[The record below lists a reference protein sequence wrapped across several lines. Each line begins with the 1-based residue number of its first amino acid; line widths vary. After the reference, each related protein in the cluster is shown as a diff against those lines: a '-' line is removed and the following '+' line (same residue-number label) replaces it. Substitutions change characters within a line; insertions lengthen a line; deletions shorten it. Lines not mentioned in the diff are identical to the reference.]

1 MNAQNGSG
9 FDAEV
14 IVVGGGLAG
23 LTAAA
28 DAAREGRSVLVLE
41 KSKHLGGMAATQVQ
55 DGVHFNLGPRALY
68 CGGRA
73 FAILR
78 DLGVPFTGRF
88 PNAGQSLTVLNGDL
102 MPYPARG
109 GAVLLTSRALSL
121 REKWRLGRLL
131 RRLPQIDAQSLDSI
145 ALADWIR
152 VAVGAGNAALVL
164 RSLFRLITYTVE
176 PQRMSA
182 GAAIKQLQVSL
193 NGYVWYLDGG
203 WQTLIDGLAAV
214 ARRRGAEIRTSAAVE
229 AVQSGAA
236 GVAVRL
242 RGGETLHARA
252 AVLALA
258 PPAACTLLDLG
269 AESKLARFAA
279 GSSPMRAACL
289 DVALNRLPRPERRAV
304 FGTDRPLYY
313 SVHSAAAKL
322 APAGVAVMHVMKYLG
337 ADASSGDEPHVELE
351 EFLEQVQPG
360 WREHVVAQRFLPS
373 MTVSWHLPLAEWGGL
388 AGRPDVAVAER
399 PHVYLAGD
407 WVGREGMLADAA
419 VASGREAAR
428 RALAAFPSRAA
439 EPAAQERS
447 AEHVA

>member
-1 MNAQNGSG
+1 M
-9 FDAEV
+9 
-14 IVVGGGLAG
+14 
-23 LTAAA
+23 
-28 DAAREGRSVLVLE
+28 
-41 KSKHLGGMAATQVQ
+41 
-55 DGVHFNLGPRALY
+55 
-68 CGGRA
+68 
-73 FAILR
+73 
-78 DLGVPFTGRF
+78 
-88 PNAGQSLTVLNGDL
+88 
-102 MPYPARG
+102 
-109 GAVLLTSRALSL
+109 
-121 REKWRLGRLL
+121 
-131 RRLPQIDAQSLDSI
+131 
-145 ALADWIR
+145 
-152 VAVGAGNAALVL
+152 
-164 RSLFRLITYTVE
+164 
-176 PQRMSA
+176 
-182 GAAIKQLQVSL
+182 
-193 NGYVWYLDGG
+193 
-203 WQTLIDGLAAV
+203 
-214 ARRRGAEIRTSAAVE
+214 
-229 AVQSGAA
+229 
-236 GVAVRL
+236 
-242 RGGETLHARA
+242 LHARA

-258 PPAACTLLDLG
+258 PPAACTLLDLD

-279 GSSPMRAACL
+279 GSSPVRAACL

-337 ADASSGDEPHVELE
+337 ADASSGDELHVELE

-388 AGRPDVAVAER
+388 GGRPDVAVAER

-428 RALAAFPSRAA
+428 RALAALPSHAA